1 LNHEGH
7 EEHEGKAT
15 KQRCGTVE
23 KIAFP
28 SVFFVA
34 IFVFFV

>member
-15 KQRCGTVE
+15 KQRCEPGET
-23 KIAFP
+23 IA
-28 SVFFVA
+28 VLFVA
-34 IFVFFV
+34 VFVFFV